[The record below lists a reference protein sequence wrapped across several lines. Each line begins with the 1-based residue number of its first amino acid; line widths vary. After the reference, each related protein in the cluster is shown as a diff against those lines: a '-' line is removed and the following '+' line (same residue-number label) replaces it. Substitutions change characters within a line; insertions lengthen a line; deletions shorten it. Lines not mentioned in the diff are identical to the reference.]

1 MTSVLLA
8 AAAMGLFGGWH
19 CATMCGGVASVMCA
33 ASARTARGGSPAIV
47 AYNLGR
53 WAGYVLLGA
62 IVGTLGSLLE
72 IAPSLDVVRFVLRTI
87 AVLAM
92 LAVGLM
98 LAGLP
103 SMVGWFEAAG
113 APLWRA
119 VSPLTRRFLPV
130 RTVWQGLALGLLW
143 GLMPCGLLYTALALA
158 ASTES
163 TLRGA
168 ATMAVFGLATLPVM
182 LTLGAL
188 ADATRSALRRGW
200 VRRTAGVAMLAF
212 GAWSATALAAEV
224 APEGTPLVGHL
235 APHCHFPR

>member
-8 AAAMGLFGGWH
+8 AGAMGLFGGWH

-33 ASARTARGGSPAIV
+33 ASERPAGGWSPSV
-47 AYNLGR
+47 VSYNVGR
-53 WAGYVLLGA
+53 WMGYVLLGA
-62 IVGTLGSLLE
+62 VVGTLGSLLE
-72 IAPSLDVVRFVLRTI
+72 IIPSLDVVRFVLRTI

-119 VSPLTRRFLPV
+119 VSPLTRRLVPV
-130 RTVWQGLALGLLW
+130 RTVRQGLALGLLW
-143 GLMPCGLLYTALALA
+143 GFMPCGLLYTALALA

-163 TLRGA
+163 TAGGA
-168 ATMAVFGLATLPVM
+168 ATMAVFGMATLPVM

-188 ADATRSALRRGW
+188 ADATRAALRRGW
-200 VRRTAGVAMLAF
+200 IRRSAGLAMLAM
-212 GAWSATALAAEV
+212 GAWSATALVAEI
-224 APEGTPLVGHL
+224 APEGTPLIGGL
-235 APHCHFPR
+235 SPHCHFPH